1 MLVTATRLI
10 GTPIL
15 SMQAGGAITQI
26 ADIIVD
32 PDNLR
37 IIAFRLGGGVVS
49 RSDTNILDVSS
60 IREYSKYGIVID
72 SIDEL
77 VAPDDVIKISN
88 ILKLNFSLN
97 GLKVKTR
104 KGSKL
109 GKVINYTVNS
119 DDFIVQQII
128 VQRPIAKRL
137 MDPELTISRKEIVE
151 VTDYEI
157 VIKDEEKKLKEKAEK
172 EEFVPNF
179 VNPFRSQEPGFAPA
193 DTEIPADKDIE

>member
-1 MLVTATRLI
+1 MLVTATKLI

-15 SMQAGGAITQI
+15 SMQAGGAITHI
-26 ADIIVD
+26 AEPIVD
-32 PDNLR
+32 PDNLK
-37 IIAFRLGGGVVS
+37 IIAFRLNGGVVS

-72 SIDEL
+72 SVDEL
-77 VAPDDVIKISN
+77 VAPDDVIKIAN
-88 ILKLNFSLN
+88 VLKLNFSLN
-97 GLKVKTR
+97 GLKVKTK

-109 GKVINYTVNS
+109 GKVIDYTLNS
-119 DDFIVQQII
+119 DDFNIQQII
-128 VQRPIAKRL
+128 VSRPIAKRL
-137 MDPELTISRKEIVE
+137 LDPELTISRKEIVE

-157 VIKDEEKKLKEKAEK
+157 IVKDEEKKLKEKAEK

-193 DTEIPADKDIE
+193 DTKIPADKDIE